1 MNILKDKHT
10 WVIVA
15 MFASAGLTA
24 VVGFLPMEWNFAVSA
39 ILGGLAIY
47 IKQNN

>member
-10 WVIVA
+10 WAVVA
-15 MFASAGLTA
+15 MFFSAGLSA
-24 VVGFLPMEWNFAVSA
+24 VAGSLPLEWNFVVAA

-47 IKQNN
+47 LKQN